1 MKFICKR
8 ESLNL
13 DGLHLNDKMQS
24 IFNHFN
30 TNIQVIASKIDE
42 STFSPIFQIN
52 SNGRILEIK
61 VSRTTIEDLVTELQ
75 NYDKRYILYLEISNN
90 KLYIS
95 SKKISK

>member
-13 DGLHLNDKMQS
+13 DGLDLNDKMQS

-61 VSRTTIEDLVTELQ
+61 VSRTTIEDLITKLQ

-95 SKKISK
+95 SKKII